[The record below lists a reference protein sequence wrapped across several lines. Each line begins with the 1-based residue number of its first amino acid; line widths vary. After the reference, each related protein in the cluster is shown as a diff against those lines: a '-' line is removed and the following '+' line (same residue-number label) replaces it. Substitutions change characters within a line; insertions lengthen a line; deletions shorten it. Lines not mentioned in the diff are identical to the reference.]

1 MQAEFPKNPFAGMTK
16 GYSMFPNLRAGTP
29 GIPGI
34 WRARFTCWP
43 LVPILAIA
51 SFARFHRIGRE
62 PLWIDE
68 GYSWWDARQSFAD
81 LWTLVPQCD
90 PHPPLYFL
98 LLKGWIALFG
108 DSAMA
113 LRTPSAIL
121 GIASTAV
128 VYAAGRE
135 VDGERGRGIAWV
147 AALLFAL
154 APFQIYFSNEA
165 RPYALLCL
173 GAALI
178 VFGAL
183 RVANGDLRVAS
194 RARALSG
201 WIALGLGAAIVLWSN
216 NTSVLLIASLATGLL
231 LVYSFDRHRAL
242 RWRIK
247 PAVIV
252 AIAVTLLWLP
262 DVPVLL
268 AQVREVSDDF
278 WIQPPNLARLHEEL
292 HWLIGIDS
300 WRAVWPM
307 VALMAGGLALLAQ
320 RGLWRE
326 ALVIAS
332 LAILPVALNV
342 AVSATVK
349 PILLAR
355 ALIGATPAFVLAI
368 AAGVC
373 LIGDRRLRA
382 AAIVAL
388 VAAHAIGGQKLLAAT
403 GIKEPWDR
411 IAELVQH
418 EGTSDH
424 EESIAFVVPNEM
436 ALPLAHALAAKHVAV
451 PIGGVPADF
460 PATGMNA
467 RYPSGKCAPS
477 VVGQD
482 LSPIGAAARGKQRV
496 YLVTRRNNVYDPEDR
511 VGAYLQA
518 QGLTLSTVHEF
529 NPGDLRIL
537 RFVPPS

>member
-1 MQAEFPKNPFAGMTK
+1 MLA
-16 GYSMFPNLRAGTP
+16 S
-29 GIPGI
+29 
-34 WRARFTCWP
+34 WP
-43 LVPILAIA
+43 LVAILAIA
-51 SFARFHRIGRE
+51 TIARFYAIGRE

-68 GYSWWDARQSFAD
+68 GYSWWDARQSFVH
-81 LWTLVPQCD
+81 LWSLVSQCD

-108 DSAMA
+108 DSAA
-113 LRTPSAIL
+113 TLRTPSALL

-135 VDGERGRGIAWV
+135 VDRTTDRGIASV

-183 RVANGDLRVAS
+183 RVAASDVRVVSQAP
-194 RARALSG
+194 ALPG
-201 WIALGLGAAIVLWSN
+201 WIALGFGATTVLWSN
-216 NTSVLLIASLATGLL
+216 NTSVLLIASLATGLI
-231 LVYSFDRHRAL
+231 LVYFFDRQRAV

-247 PAVIV
+247 PAVAV
-252 AIAVTLLWLP
+252 AITVALLWLP

-278 WIQPPNLARLHEEL
+278 WIQPPNLARLQEEL

-300 WRAVWPM
+300 WQAVWPM
-307 VALMAGGLALLAQ
+307 VAVMASGLVLLIQ
-320 RGLWRE
+320 RGRWRE
-326 ALVIAS
+326 AIVIAS

-355 ALIGATPAFVLAI
+355 ALIGVTPAFMIAI
-368 AAGVC
+368 AAAAC
-373 LIGDRRLRA
+373 MIANRRQRIVLV
-382 AAIVAL
+382 VAL
-388 VAAHAIGGQKLLAAT
+388 VAAHALGAQKLLAAT
-403 GIKEPWDR
+403 GIKEPWDK
-411 IAELVQH
+411 IAAVMQ
-418 EGTSDH
+418 GDGAGDDDSV
-424 EESIAFVVPNEM
+424 AFVVPNEM
-436 ALPLAHALAAKHVAV
+436 ALPLAHALAAQHRALTIV
-451 PIGGVPADF
+451 GVPADF
-460 PATGMNA
+460 PATGLDA

-477 VVGQD
+477 VAGQD
-482 LSPIGAAARGKQRV
+482 LSPIAAAARGKKWI
-496 YLVTRRNNVYDPEDR
+496 YLVTRRNNVYDPENR
-511 VGAYLQA
+511 VGAYLRA
-518 QGLTLSTVHEF
+518 QGLTLSNVHEF

-537 RFVPPS
+537 RFATSFRSF

>member
-1 MQAEFPKNPFAGMTK
+1 MLA
-16 GYSMFPNLRAGTP
+16 S
-29 GIPGI
+29 
-34 WRARFTCWP
+34 WP
-43 LVPILAIA
+43 LLAILAIA
-51 SFARFHRIGRE
+51 SFARFHAIGRE

-68 GYSWWDARQSFAD
+68 GYSWWDARQSFAH
-81 LWTLVPQCD
+81 LWSLVPQCD

-108 DSAMA
+108 DSAAA
-113 LRTPSAIL
+113 LRTPSAL
-121 GIASTAV
+121 FGIASTAV

-135 VDGERGRGIAWV
+135 VDRTTGRGIAWV

-165 RPYALLCL
+165 RPYALLCF

-178 VFGAL
+178 LLGAR
-183 RVANGDLRVAS
+183 RVAVSDVRAAS
-194 RARALSG
+194 RDRALLG
-201 WIALGLGAAIVLWSN
+201 WIALGLGATIVLWAN
-216 NTSVLLIASLATGLL
+216 NTSALLIASLAVGLV
-231 LVYSFDRHRAL
+231 LVYFFDRERTL

-247 PAVIV
+247 PAVIAAFVV
-252 AIAVTLLWLP
+252 ALLWSS
-262 DVPVLL
+262 DVPLLL

-278 WIQPPNLARLHEEL
+278 WIQPPNLAHLQEEL

-300 WRAVWPM
+300 YQAVWPM
-307 VALMAGGLALLAQ
+307 VALMAGGLALLIR
-320 RGLWRE
+320 RGRWRE
-326 ALVIAS
+326 AIVIAS

-355 ALIGATPAFVLAI
+355 ALIGATPAFMIAI
-368 AAGVC
+368 AAAVC
-373 LIGDRRLRA
+373 MIGNRRMRV

-388 VAAHAIGGQKLLAAT
+388 VAAHALGAQKLLTAT

-411 IAELVQH
+411 IAAVMRYD
-418 EGTSDH
+418 GAASAAISDAV
-424 EESIAFVVPNEM
+424 AFVVPNEM
-436 ALPLAHALAAKHVAV
+436 ALPLAHALAAQHVALPV
-451 PIGGVPADF
+451 VGVPADF
-460 PATGMNA
+460 PATGMDA

-477 VVGQD
+477 VIGQD
-482 LSPIGAAARGKQRV
+482 LSPIAAAARGKKSV

-511 VGAYLQA
+511 VGAYLRA
-518 QGLTLSTVHEF
+518 QGLRLSTVHEF

-537 RFVPPS
+537 RFTTPS

>member
-1 MQAEFPKNPFAGMTK
+1 MRKSLLA
-16 GYSMFPNLRAGTP
+16 SWPNVA
-29 GIPGI
+29 
-34 WRARFTCWP
+34 
-43 LVPILAIA
+43 ILAIA
-51 SFARFHRIGRE
+51 TFVRFHAIGRE

-68 GYSWWDARQSFAD
+68 GYSWWDARQSFAH
-81 LWTLVPQCD
+81 LWSLVPQCD

-108 DSAMA
+108 DSAVA
-113 LRTPSAIL
+113 LRTPSALL

-135 VDGERGRGIAWV
+135 VEVKAGAGRGIAWV

-183 RVANGDLRVAS
+183 RVAASDVRVAS
-194 RARALSG
+194 HTLFPKSTSSG

-216 NTSVLLIASLATGLL
+216 NTSVLLIAALATGLI
-231 LVYSFDRHRAL
+231 LVYCFDRNRAV

-252 AIAVTLLWLP
+252 AIAVALAWLP

-278 WIQPPNLARLHEEL
+278 WIQPPNLARLQEEL

-300 WRAVWPM
+300 WQAVWPM
-307 VALMAGGLALLAQ
+307 LALLAGGLALLMQ

-326 ALVIAS
+326 AIVIAS
-332 LAILPVALNV
+332 LAILPVVLNV

-355 ALIGATPAFVLAI
+355 ALIGATPAFMIAI
-368 AAGVC
+368 AAAVSM
-373 LIGDRRLRA
+373 IADRRLRA
-382 AAIVAL
+382 ALIFAL
-388 VAAHAIGGQKLLAAT
+388 VAAHALGAQKLLAAT

-411 IAELVQH
+411 IAAVMQQD
-418 EGTSDH
+418 GAGVDDAAV
-424 EESIAFVVPNEM
+424 AFVVPNEM
-436 ALPLAHALAAKHVAV
+436 ALPLAHALAAQHMALTIV
-451 PIGGVPADF
+451 GVPAGF
-460 PATGMNA
+460 PATGMDA

-482 LSPIGAAARGKQRV
+482 LGPIAAAARGKKRV
-496 YLVTRRNNVYDPEDR
+496 YLVTRRNNVNDPEDR
-511 VGAYLQA
+511 VGAYLLA
-518 QGLTLSTVHEF
+518 QGLTQSTVHEF
-529 NPGDLRIL
+529 NPGDLRLL
-537 RFVPPS
+537 RFATPSRSF

>member
-1 MQAEFPKNPFAGMTK
+1 MRRWALA
-16 GYSMFPNLRAGTP
+16 S
-29 GIPGI
+29 
-34 WRARFTCWP
+34 WP
-43 LVPILAIA
+43 LVAILAIA
-51 SFARFHRIGRE
+51 TFVRFHAIGRE

-68 GYSWWDARQSFAD
+68 GYSWWDARQSFAH
-81 LWTLVPQCD
+81 LWSLVPQCD

-108 DSAMA
+108 DSAAA
-113 LRTPSAIL
+113 LRTPSALL

-135 VDGERGRGIAWV
+135 VDRKTDRGIAWV

-165 RPYALLCL
+165 RPYALLCF

-183 RVANGDLRVAS
+183 RVAVSDLRTAPFS
-194 RARALSG
+194 ALPG
-201 WIALGLGAAIVLWSN
+201 WVALGFGASIVLWSN
-216 NTSVLLIASLATGLL
+216 NTSVLLVASLATGLA
-231 LVYSFDRHRAL
+231 LVYLFDPQRAL

-247 PAVIV
+247 PAVVV
-252 AIAVTLLWLP
+252 AIAVALLWLP

-268 AQVREVSDDF
+268 AQVRDVSDDF

-300 WRAVWPM
+300 WQAVWPM
-307 VALMAGGLALLAQ
+307 VALMAGGLALLIR

-326 ALVIAS
+326 AIVIAS
-332 LAILPVALNV
+332 LAILPVAFNV

-349 PILLAR
+349 PVLLAR
-355 ALIGATPAFVLAI
+355 ALIGATPAFMIAI
-368 AAGVC
+368 AAAVC
-373 LIGDRRLRA
+373 MIPDRRLRV

-388 VAAHAIGGQKLLAAT
+388 VAAHALGAEKLLDAT
-403 GIKEPWDR
+403 GNKEPWDR
-411 IAELVQH
+411 IAAVMQRD
-418 EGTSDH
+418 GAGDNRDSV
-424 EESIAFVVPNEM
+424 AFVVPNEM
-436 ALPLAHALAAKHVAV
+436 ALPLAHALAAQHIALTIV
-451 PIGGVPADF
+451 GVPADF
-460 PATGMNA
+460 PATGLDA

-477 VVGQD
+477 VAGQN
-482 LSPIGAAARGKQRV
+482 LSPLAAAARGKKRI
-496 YLVTRRNNVYDPEDR
+496 YLVTRRNNVNDPEDR
-511 VGAYLQA
+511 VGAYLRA
-518 QGLTLSTVHEF
+518 QGLTQSSVDEF

-537 RFVPPS
+537 RFAAPSRSS